1 LRYVFLFHFH
11 VLYEESAY
19 EEVNAMFFSVENIF
33 CWEIQKESEIL
44 VSESDL
50 FPRAWVIV
58 LPFKC

>member
-11 VLYEESAY
+11 ALYEESAC
-19 EEVNAMFFSVENIF
+19 EEVNAIFSVENIF
-33 CWEIQKESEIL
+33 CWEILKESEIL

-50 FPRAWVIV
+50 FPRVWVIV